1 MTAVRDSLGRGAAF
15 LLNGQDADGGWRDFD
30 LRPGVSTSWTTA
42 YVAAR
47 VADLADIVPAAATA
61 AAAGERFLWSNRKAG
76 GGWAYNARCPA
87 DADSTALAL
96 LFLGRRAPP
105 RGLKD
110 AAVLA
115 AFQHPD
121 GGFATYRP
129 WRADHGWARP
139 HAEVTAT
146 ALRALALFLPSDHWV
161 RRCGLAWLVGRAAQ
175 PAPATYWWATGA
187 YLKLELARLGL
198 AVAGEAAADA
208 DNAGAFASALDLERA
223 VLSGAGPGAI
233 ESATQNL
240 IARQCADGGWPSEP
254 ILRLPDPAA
263 APEAADARAD
273 SLHADQNRLFT
284 TATALSALKAAR
296 RSAVTDPP

>member
-15 LLNGQDADGGWRDFD
+15 LLNGQDADGGWRDFN

-47 VADLADIVPAAATA
+47 VETLTDLVPAAAA
-61 AAAGERFLWSNRKAG
+61 AADAAARFLRDSRVAG
-76 GGWAYNARCPA
+76 GGWAYNARCPP

-96 LFLGRRAPP
+96 LFLGRREP
-105 RGLKD
+105 RPSLKD
-110 AAVLA
+110 VAVLA

-121 GGFATYRP
+121 GGFATYRA

-161 RRCGLAWLVGRAAQ
+161 PRRGLTWLAGQAARPEQ
-175 PAPATYWWATGA
+175 ATYWWATGA
-187 YLKLELARLGL
+187 YLKLELARLGF
-198 AVAGEAAADA
+198 AIADDAAADA
-208 DNAGAFASALDLERA
+208 DTAGVFARALELERA
-223 VLSGAGPGAI
+223 VLSGVGRQAI
-233 ESATQNL
+233 AATAQSL

-254 ILRLPDPAA
+254 ILRLPDPAGA
-263 APEAADARAD
+263 HAG
-273 SLHADQNRLFT
+273 STHADQNRLFT
-284 TATALSALKAAR
+284 TATALSALNAAR
-296 RSAVTDPP
+296 AGAW